1 MTDTRTA
8 NLIAARQRASKEK
21 NARTLHALD
30 RLLQKGARISF
41 AAVAR
46 EADVSTWLVYN
57 NPELKQA
64 ITDAMTRPRRH
75 NPPNSTKSVASPASM
90 QTDLELAR
98 AEIATLRASERKL
111 RERLQRT
118 LGAEIEQVSRSDLA
132 ARIADLDTLVIK
144 LRTENADLA
153 EANERLSTVTTQQRD
168 DLETANTLLRRYM
181 REASRTQPDNDED
194 RSSVRF

>member
-64 ITDAMTRPRRH
+64 ITDAMTQPRR
-75 NPPNSTKSVASPASM
+75 NKPPSSTKSVASPASM
-90 QTDLELAR
+90 HTDLELAR
-98 AEIATLRASERKL
+98 AEITTLRTSQRKL

>member
-1 MTDTRTA
+1 
-8 NLIAARQRASKEK
+8 
-21 NARTLHALD
+21 
-30 RLLQKGARISF
+30 
-41 AAVAR
+41 
-46 EADVSTWLVYN
+46 
-57 NPELKQA
+57 
-64 ITDAMTRPRRH
+64 
-75 NPPNSTKSVASPASM
+75 M

-132 ARIADLDTLVIK
+132 ARIADLDTLVMK

-194 RSSVRF
+194 RSSVRA

>member
-1 MTDTRTA
+1 M
-8 NLIAARQRASKEK
+8 
-21 NARTLHALD
+21 H
-30 RLLQKGARISF
+30 
-41 AAVAR
+41 
-46 EADVSTWLVYN
+46 
-57 NPELKQA
+57 
-64 ITDAMTRPRRH
+64 
-75 NPPNSTKSVASPASM
+75 
-90 QTDLELAR
+90 TDLELAR
-98 AEIATLRASERKL
+98 AEITTLRTSQRKL